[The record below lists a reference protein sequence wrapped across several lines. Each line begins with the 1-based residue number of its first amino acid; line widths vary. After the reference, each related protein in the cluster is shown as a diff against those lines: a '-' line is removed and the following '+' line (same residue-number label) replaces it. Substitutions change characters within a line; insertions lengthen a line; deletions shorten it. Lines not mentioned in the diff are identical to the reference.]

1 MARVSNRVLVPGQAA
16 GKALVLG
23 QPLSFWGGVDPDT
36 GAIIDQH
43 HPQRGI
49 RIGGCVL
56 VMPSGRGSSS
66 SSSVLVEMIRRQ
78 TNPVAIVLAV
88 EDSILLLGALVA
100 RELYSRTVPVVVAS
114 NEEFGRIRSGERL
127 VISDDGTI
135 ERSS

>member
-23 QPLSFWGGVDPDT
+23 QSLSFWGGVDPDT

-43 HPQRGI
+43 HPQSGI
-49 RIGGCVL
+49 RIGGCIL

-78 TNPVAIVLAV
+78 TNPVAIILAV

-100 RELYSRTVPVVVAS
+100 RELYSRTVPVLVAS
-114 NEEFGRIRSGERL
+114 HEEFSRIRSGERL
-127 VISDDGTI
+127 VITDDGTI